1 VTGPGGLIL
10 DPLQYAFMRNGLVEV
25 LLLSVACGLV
35 GIFVVQRELTFFAH
49 ALSHTIFPAVVLAA
63 VLRIDLTA
71 GALVGAIVSIAL
83 VFRLQRQR
91 EVGHSGAVGVV
102 LILLFALG
110 VVLVGVFR
118 VRSADVGASLVGDAL
133 GVGMSD
139 LVLSAGLTLGLAVA
153 LRLVF
158 WPLVLTTFD
167 PSSALALGLPVDRL
181 NLLLLAMVAA
191 TAIVSVRV
199 VGTILTVAVL
209 VVPAASA
216 LRWTRRIRPAMALS
230 AAIAAGSTLTGL
242 YIAYYAPIAP
252 AALIVLVL
260 SAVFAASWALPP
272 RLRRRPLARVAS
284 VSLPGPSSR

>member
-1 VTGPGGLIL
+1 MTGPGGLIL

-35 GIFVVQRELTFFAH
+35 GVFVVQRELTFFAH

-118 VRSADVGASLVGDAL
+118 VRSADVGASLVGDVL
-133 GVGMSD
+133 GVGMTD
-139 LVLSAGLTLGLAVA
+139 LLLSAGLTLGLAVA

-158 WPLVLTTFD
+158 WPLVVTAFD

-216 LRWTRRIRPAMALS
+216 LRWTRRIRPAMVLS

-260 SAVFAASWALPP
+260 SAVFTASWALPA
-272 RLRRRPLARVAS
+272 RLLRRAVA
-284 VSLPGPSSR
+284 PAA